1 MCHGLIE
8 KRPATVC
15 VPDLLRDLV
24 YQEPGWD
31 GFGDD
36 YPSVY
41 SSVEMPMI
49 NEPLLRESS
58 GLSDGALA
66 EIVNDYSSVLKKL
79 DSEEVDSADASAFA
93 STGALST
100 WFDCFKDNICTVT
113 KSTPKESALLVPKLS
128 PADGPQDAAGV
139 LQSVPKSRKSRKSV
153 AGEQGHAQHDS
164 EMDDVAPAL
173 IDEKRKRRMSSNRA
187 SAQRSRQRKQE
198 RLDELEI
205 LTAQL
210 RLENATLSR
219 RSQLAEQRAK
229 IFQGERN
236 NLAKMVD
243 GLRKELDAIRQQ
255 NVQGSPDCGTESFT
269 SGNHTSGLC
278 NMVGGGE
285 ASQVADVKLET
296 SSKGDLKNVYG
307 NFDAMKRNIS
317 SSDLSRGIYGD
328 LYSVLD
334 SIQFDVGIG
343 AEVPDLLKEEW
354 YGSFTECLN
363 A

>member
-1 MCHGLIE
+1 M
-8 KRPATVC
+8 
-15 VPDLLRDLV
+15 

-58 GLSDGALA
+58 GLSDDALA

-100 WFDCFKDNICTVT
+100 WFDCFKDDICTVT

-173 IDEKRKRRMSSNRA
+173 IDEKRKRRCVFHKRL
-187 SAQRSRQRKQE
+187 RSPAFFFSPS
-198 RLDELEI
+198 DEPGVEI
-205 LTAQL
+205 
-210 RLENATLSR
+210 
-219 RSQLAEQRAK
+219 
-229 IFQGERN
+229 F
-236 NLAKMVD
+236 
-243 GLRKELDAIRQQ
+243 
-255 NVQGSPDCGTESFT
+255 
-269 SGNHTSGLC
+269 
-278 NMVGGGE
+278 
-285 ASQVADVKLET
+285 
-296 SSKGDLKNVYG
+296 
-307 NFDAMKRNIS
+307 FDAMGAGCPRTVHRHNDLGKGNRSVWTNSKFWYADALKPVHVTSIGDCLS
-317 SSDLSRGIYGD
+317 SSDW
-328 LYSVLD
+328 
-334 SIQFDVGIG
+334 SID
-343 AEVPDLLKEEW
+343 
-354 YGSFTECLN
+354 CLN
-363 A
+363 QSVKGKLWNYETVSL